1 MPRPRTVAVATAI
14 TEEDV
19 KNAKLPT
26 LRTWCRQR
34 NVPLSRNGRTNK
46 AAMQHNLYQHLRM
59 AAHQFD
65 ASSSSSSSAVPQ
77 PSSGATVGSAALL
90 PALLP
95 ASSPSSSDVDMA
107 SAPQAQSTS
116 SAAAGTV
123 SSDVDMASAP
133 QAQPTS
139 SAVAGTVSSD
149 VDMAS
154 APQAQCTSSAV
165 AGTGSQLL
173 PASVDVVM
181 QPVSAPSELSQPATS
196 VTAAPLPCPPAETDK
211 PQIASIPA
219 FALLTG
225 YKDVPA
231 NDVSPPVDRQPHPIT
246 QSRHMHLVHDRLH
259 GKNHTRCQHRSAD
272 LVAQLRPLNTEVS
285 EQLNRTVSP

>member
-34 NVPLSRNGRTNK
+34 NVPLSRYGRTNK

-139 SAVAGTVSSD
+139 SAVAR
-149 VDMAS
+149 
-154 APQAQCTSSAV
+154 
-165 AGTGSQLL
+165 TGSQLL
-173 PASVDVVM
+173 PASVDVFM